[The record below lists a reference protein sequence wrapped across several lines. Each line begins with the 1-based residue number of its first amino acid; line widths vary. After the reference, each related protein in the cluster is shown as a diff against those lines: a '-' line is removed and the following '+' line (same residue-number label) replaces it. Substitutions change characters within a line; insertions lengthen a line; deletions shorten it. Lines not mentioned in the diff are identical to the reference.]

1 MISLLCVCV
10 IQDNG
15 DEFTYSGSGGR
26 DLSGNKRRG
35 EKNSRDLE
43 LKAMNKYMGGRGWG
57 REALGE
63 LLFLFR
69 ALAKNCYV
77 ELGEKKGATAT
88 SWRSG
93 KPVRVVSH

>member
-35 EKNSRDLE
+35 KKNSRDQE

-57 REALGE
+57 REALGDTSFPLQSSGQE
-63 LLFLFR
+63 LL
-69 ALAKNCYV
+69 C
-77 ELGEKKGATAT
+77 GAG
-88 SWRSG
+88 G
-93 KPVRVVSH
+93 KERGYRNQLEER